1 MYNVRKEE
9 EKVHHQHTSRAEHT
23 HTYTKKKNKTKK
35 DCLKQNKN
43 FIIITI
49 HY

>member
-9 EKVHHQHTSRAEHT
+9 EKVHHQHTSKAEQST

-35 DCLKQNKN
+35 
-43 FIIITI
+43 IA
-49 HY
+49 